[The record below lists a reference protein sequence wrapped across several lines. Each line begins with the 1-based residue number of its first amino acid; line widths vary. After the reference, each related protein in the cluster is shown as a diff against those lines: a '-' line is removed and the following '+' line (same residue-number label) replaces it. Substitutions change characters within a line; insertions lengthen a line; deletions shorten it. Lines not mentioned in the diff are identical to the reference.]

1 MRTFHML
8 QQIKAAA
15 GSGKTY
21 TLTRQF
27 LELLASAAQ
36 DEAQEKNTACAI
48 ANPDGSFNWYEI
60 LAVTFTNKAA
70 TEMRERVI
78 HSLKECAL
86 QTDPTNPAQGWNPK
100 DAHRWVNR
108 LLQRYSSLNIRTID
122 SLLNML
128 VRLGALDLSLPPD
141 FEPIFDDAVLFDPLY
156 DQMLTRAS
164 QGGNERAL
172 VKEACKSLLFH
183 TDMNGFVPGDRLR
196 EKVHTLMQY
205 RLEHGAL
212 PDVDGD
218 ALRGWL
224 GMLHEE
230 LNHCATSIQ
239 KFIAEEGIKPAA
251 NFTKFLDKCLALSIF
266 SSKLPSATY
275 AKKPSIDDCVLKA
288 SKGKASSELH
298 KAYADMCNAF
308 AMLEVQGAILR
319 KALELVP
326 FINIAEPLA
335 AEVETLQREKG
346 IIPASQW
353 PIYAQKVLSGEH
365 AASEAFCRMG
375 TRLTHLLI
383 DEFQDTSKTQWK
395 AIEPLAVECLAK
407 DGSVVYV
414 GDVKQAIYGW
424 RGGDSDL
431 FDGILNE
438 DAIQAVAH
446 DPERTTLDN
455 NWRSSENV
463 VLFNNE
469 IFSRLEDED
478 TAKRIANDL
487 VGKASPEVVDELAAE
502 IVAGFSGAAQKVPPH
517 KEGSGG
523 LVKLYDIEAE
533 NTEALFESVH
543 GELKKLFVDDLQH
556 RRKLRDIAV
565 LVRTNGE
572 ANMLANWLVEWGFPI
587 ITENSLCIADHPVI
601 QQIVNLLTFLDYP
614 LNDVAFWSVIS
625 GTELVGDI
633 AGLDRTALDD
643 WLATPRTGTLFNAFK
658 ADYPQ
663 VWEQWIAPFYS
674 QAGLMSAYDTVREAF
689 EHFDVFRRFPQDE
702 IFLRRFLEI
711 VHSAETNGLRSLSA
725 FLTFWQEGGVEE
737 KVPMPENLDAIRI
750 ITMHKSKGLEF
761 PVVIIPFHHQMQQR
775 PSGQEAFTF
784 NGQDILV
791 PQCKELGDDYY
802 RAVGK
807 DAREQLHLL
816 YVAWTRPVEELHA
829 VISATPTHERTSP
842 LLKSLRV
849 LLADLQDKMDEKGCI
864 TLGEVPENTRAEEQT
879 EDDQTEKLL
888 PEHEEVLA
896 WKPMHWLPRLKIF
909 RNPLEE
915 IIYDERRRG
924 ILVHTCLEHLR
935 VLDNPREDVHRAIQH
950 GMREY
955 PLPME
960 NRVEVEEELAD
971 MLLWLTSLPQFTT
984 WQHYGRPEQG
994 IMDEHGNQHR
1004 ADLLVREPDAITI
1017 VEYKT
1022 GGHDPAHKQQV
1033 RRYLNLL
1040 NAMPAYDNCAL
1051 TGTIIYLDSRETVDV
1066 TLSTGA

>member
-1 MRTFHML
+1 ML

-86 QTDPTNPAQGWNPK
+86 QIDPTNPAQGWNPK

-205 RLEHGAL
+205 RLEYGAL

-543 GELKKLFVDDLQH
+543 SELKKLFMDDLQH

-625 GTELVGDI
+625 GTELVGNI

-689 EHFDVFRRFPQDE
+689 EHFDVFKRFPQDE

-842 LLKSLRV
+842 LLKSLRI
-849 LLADLQDKMDEKGCI
+849 LLADLQDEKDEKGHI
-864 TLGEVPENTRAEEQT
+864 TLGDIPENTRTEEQI
-879 EDDQTEKLL
+879 EDIQNEKLL

-960 NRVEVEEELAD
+960 NRAEVEEELAD

>member
-1 MRTFHML
+1 ML

>member
-1 MRTFHML
+1 ML

-27 LELLASAAQ
+27 LELLAGAAQ
-36 DEAQEKNTACAI
+36 DEKQEKNTACAL

-78 HSLKECAL
+78 RSLKECAL
-86 QTDPTNPAQGWNPK
+86 QIDPSNPAQGWNPQ

-156 DQMLTRAS
+156 DQMLVRAS
-164 QGGNERAL
+164 QGGKERDL
-172 VKEACKSLLFH
+172 LKDACESLLFH

-196 EKVHTLMQY
+196 EKIHTLMQY
-205 RLEHGAL
+205 RLEHGEL
-212 PDVDGD
+212 PEVDGD

-224 GMLHEE
+224 VLLHEE
-230 LNHCATSIQ
+230 LSHSTNAVK
-239 KFIAEEGIKPAA
+239 KFLEEEGLKPAA
-251 NFTKFLDKCLALSIF
+251 NFTKFLDKCLALSVF

-288 SKGKASSELH
+288 SKGKASGELH
-298 KAYADMCNAF
+298 KAYADMCDAF
-308 AMLEVQGAILR
+308 ALLEVQGAILR

-346 IIPASQW
+346 VIPASQW

-383 DEFQDTSKTQWK
+383 DEFQDTSRTQWK

-407 DGSVVYV
+407 EGSVVYV

-438 DAIQAVAH
+438 DAIQAVAE

-463 VLFNNE
+463 VLFNND
-469 IFSRLEDED
+469 IFSRLEDEE

-487 VGKASPEVVDELAAE
+487 VGKASNDVVEELAAE
-502 IVAGFSGAAQKVPPH
+502 IVSGFSGAAQKVPPH

-533 NTEALFESVH
+533 NTEALFESVKK
-543 GELKKLFVDDLQH
+543 ELKSLFVDDLRQ

-587 ITENSLCIADHPVI
+587 ITENSLCLADHPVI
-601 QQIVNLLTFLDYP
+601 QQMVNLLTFLDYP
-614 LNDVAFWSVIS
+614 LNDVAFWSVVS
-625 GTELVGDI
+625 GIELFGEL
-633 AGLDRTALDD
+633 AGINRKELDD

-658 ADYPQ
+658 ADYPLA
-663 VWEQWIAPFYS
+663 WEKWIAPFYS
-674 QAGLMSAYDTVREAF
+674 QAGLMSAYDTVREGF
-689 EHFDVFRRFPQDE
+689 EHFEVFRRFPQDE

-711 VHSAETNGLRSLSA
+711 VHTAETNGLRSLSA

-750 ITMHKSKGLEF
+750 LTMHKSKGLEF

-775 PSGQEAFTF
+775 PSGQEAFSF

-802 RAVGK
+802 RVVGK

-829 VISATPTHERTSP
+829 VISSTPTHERTSP

-849 LLADLQDKMDEKGCI
+849 LLADYQDKIDEKGCI
-864 TLGEVPENTRAEEQT
+864 TLGETPESTLSADTAEENIP
-879 EDDQTEKLL
+879 DKVL

-935 VLDNPREDVHRAIQH
+935 VLDNPKEDVHRAIQH

-960 NRVEVEEELAD
+960 NRTEVEEELTD
-971 MLLWLTSLPQFTT
+971 MLLWLTSLPQFTV
-984 WQHYGRPEQG
+984 WQQYGRPEQG

-1040 NAMPAYDNCAL
+1040 NAMPAYDNCTL
-1051 TGTIIYLDSRETVDV
+1051 LGTIIYLDSRETVDV
-1066 TLSTGA
+1066 SLSTGA

>member
-1 MRTFHML
+1 ML

-27 LELLASAAQ
+27 LELLAGAAQ
-36 DEAQEKNTACAI
+36 DEKQEKNTACAL

-78 HSLKECAL
+78 RSLKECAL
-86 QTDPTNPAQGWNPK
+86 QIDPSNPAQGWNPQ

-156 DQMLTRAS
+156 DQMLVRAS
-164 QGGNERAL
+164 QGGKERGL
-172 VKEACKSLLFH
+172 LKDACESLLFH

-196 EKVHTLMQY
+196 EKIHTLMQY
-205 RLEHGAL
+205 RLEHGEL
-212 PDVDGD
+212 PEVDGD

-224 GMLHEE
+224 VLLHEE
-230 LNHCATSIQ
+230 LSHSTNAVK
-239 KFIAEEGIKPAA
+239 KFLEEEGLKPAA
-251 NFTKFLDKCLALSIF
+251 NFTKFLDKCLALSVL

-288 SKGKASSELH
+288 SKGKASGELH
-298 KAYADMCNAF
+298 KAYADMCDAF
-308 AMLEVQGAILR
+308 ALLEVQGAILR

-346 IIPASQW
+346 VIPASQW

-383 DEFQDTSKTQWK
+383 DEFQDTSRTQWK

-407 DGSVVYV
+407 EGAVVYV

-438 DAIQAVAH
+438 DAIQAVAE

-463 VLFNNE
+463 VLFNND
-469 IFSRLEDED
+469 IFSRLEDEE

-487 VGKASPEVVDELAAE
+487 VGKASNDVVEELAAE
-502 IVAGFSGAAQKVPPH
+502 IVSGFSGAAQKVPPH

-533 NTEALFESVH
+533 NTEALFESVKK
-543 GELKKLFVDDLQH
+543 ELKSLFVDDLRQ

-587 ITENSLCIADHPVI
+587 ITENSLCLADHPVI
-601 QQIVNLLTFLDYP
+601 QQMVSLLTFLDYP
-614 LNDVAFWSVIS
+614 LNDVAFWSVVS
-625 GTELVGDI
+625 GMELFGEL
-633 AGLDRTALDD
+633 AGIDRKELDD

-658 ADYPQ
+658 ADYPLA
-663 VWEQWIAPFYS
+663 WEKWIAPFYS
-674 QAGLMSAYDTVREAF
+674 QAGLMSAYDTVREGF
-689 EHFDVFRRFPQDE
+689 EQFEVFRRFPQDE

-711 VHSAETNGLRSLSA
+711 VHTAETNGLRSLSA

-750 ITMHKSKGLEF
+750 LTMHKSKGLEF

-775 PSGQEAFTF
+775 PSGQEAFSF

-802 RAVGK
+802 RVVGK

-829 VISATPTHERTSP
+829 VISSTPTHERTSP

-849 LLADLQDKMDEKGCI
+849 LLADYQDKMDEKGCI
-864 TLGEVPENTRAEEQT
+864 TLGETPESTLSIDTAEENIP
-879 EDDQTEKLL
+879 DKVL

-935 VLDNPREDVHRAIQH
+935 VLDNPKEDVHRAIQH

-960 NRVEVEEELAD
+960 NRTEVEEELTD
-971 MLLWLTSLPQFTT
+971 MLLWLTSLPQFTV
-984 WQHYGRPEQG
+984 WQQYGRPEQG

-1040 NAMPAYDNCAL
+1040 NAMPAYDNCTL
-1051 TGTIIYLDSRETVDV
+1051 LGTIIYLDSRETVDV
-1066 TLSTGA
+1066 SLSTGA

>member
-1 MRTFHML
+1 ML

-15 GSGKTY
+15 GSGKTF
-21 TLTRQF
+21 TLTQKF
-27 LELLASAAQ
+27 LSLLAQATQ
-36 DEAQEKNTACAI
+36 EEHKEKNTACAI

-78 HSLKECAL
+78 QSLKERAIYPDL
-86 QTDPTNPAQGWNPK
+86 NNPAAAWNPK
-100 DAHRWVNR
+100 DAHRWVNK

-141 FEPIFDDAVLFDPLY
+141 FEPIFDDKILFDPLY
-156 DQMLTRAS
+156 DQMLIRAS
-164 QGGNERAL
+164 QGGKESAL
-172 VKEACKSLLFH
+172 LKDACESLLFH

-212 PDVDGD
+212 PEVDGD

-224 GMLHEE
+224 VLLHEE
-230 LNHCATSIQ
+230 LSRTTTAVQ

-275 AKKPSIDDCVLKA
+275 AKKPSVDDCVLKA
-288 SKGKASSELH
+288 SRGKASADLH
-298 KAYADMCNAF
+298 KAYADMCDTF
-308 AMLEVQGAILR
+308 ALLEVQGAILR

-346 IIPASQW
+346 VIPASQW

-407 DGSVVYV
+407 EGSVVYV
-414 GDVKQAIYGW
+414 GDVKQAIYSW

-431 FDGILNE
+431 FDGILDE
-438 DAIQAVAH
+438 EAIQAVAH

-463 VLFNNE
+463 VHFNNA

-478 TAKRIANDL
+478 TAKRIANEL
-487 VGKASPEVVDELAAE
+487 VGKASTDVVDELAAD
-502 IVAGFSGAAQKVPPH
+502 IMKGFSGAAQNVPPH

-533 NTEALFESVH
+533 NTEALFESVRK
-543 GELKKLFVDDLQH
+543 ELKVLFVDDLRH
-556 RRKLRDIAV
+556 RRKLRDLAV

-587 ITENSLCIADHPVI
+587 ITENSLRLADHPVI
-601 QQIVNLLTFLDYP
+601 QQMVHLLKFLDYP

-625 GTELVGDI
+625 GSELFCDI
-633 AGLDRTALDD
+633 AGINRAELDD
-643 WLATPRTGTLFNAFK
+643 WLAAPRKGTLFNAFK

-663 VWEQWIAPFYS
+663 AWEQWIAPFYS
-674 QAGLMSAYDTVREAF
+674 QAGLMSAYDTVREGF
-689 EHFDVFRRFPQDE
+689 EHFEVFKRFPQDE

-711 VHSAETNGLRSLSA
+711 VHTAEANGLRSLSA
-725 FLTFWQEGGVEE
+725 FITFWQDDGVEE

-750 ITMHKSKGLEF
+750 LTMHKSKGLEF
-761 PVVIIPFHHQMQQR
+761 PVVVIPFHHQMQQR
-775 PSGQEAFTF
+775 PSGQLPFTF
-784 NGQDILV
+784 NGQEILV

-802 RAVGK
+802 RVVGK

-829 VISATPTHERTSP
+829 VITSTPTHERTSP

-849 LLADLQDKMDEKGCI
+849 LLADHQDKMDEKGCI
-864 TLGEVPENTRAEEQT
+864 TIGEVPESTLTEET
-879 EDDQTEKLL
+879 VEKADHNKLL
-888 PEHEEVLA
+888 PEHEDVLA

-935 VLDNPREDVHRAIQH
+935 VLDNPQEDVHRAIQH

-960 NRVEVEEELAD
+960 NRAEVEEELTD
-971 MLLWLTSLPQFTT
+971 MLLWLTSLPDFTK
-984 WQHYGRPEQG
+984 WQHFGRPEQG
-994 IMDEHGNQHR
+994 IMDEQGNQHR

-1051 TGTIIYLDSRETVDV
+1051 LGTIIYLDSRETVDV